1 MRGRCCPRRTKRRPQ
16 AQGQRLPLATR
27 GAARV
32 LQVLRIRLRVEKRAE
47 HRGPASLEILILL
60 QSTLQQSFDSLL
72 RFRPRKCR
80 LKRVEGVEEPV
91 GRWQRDPINESF
103 R

>member
-1 MRGRCCPRRTKRRPQ
+1 MS
-16 AQGQRLPLATR
+16 
-27 GAARV
+27 AR
-32 LQVLRIRLRVEKRAE
+32 RLRVEERAE

-103 R
+103 RRRNCPPIEGCYPARKRIDEAVEVRIWKRPG